1 MGMNNSPTYL
11 SDSRPKFT
19 PFEIDCGKIPA
30 YRYKADLASELKAGT
45 ITAKEAIAVL
55 EDMLVIRELEE
66 MIVKL
71 RSGAYEPI
79 RDYNYRGPTHVS
91 VGQEGTAAGA
101 CSALQL
107 IDNITSTH
115 RGHGESL
122 AKGTVA
128 IRGMSDEQLRSR
140 VPKCAS
146 NRREDLI
153 EAALEEH
160 VYRTIGE
167 LFGKDDGYCRGRGGS
182 MHIAD
187 FSVGHLGANAIVG
200 GGVPIAT
207 GAAMANRY
215 LRRGNVV
222 CCFAGDG
229 AYANG
234 VVLESLNFASQ
245 AQFRNHYAGDH
256 KFGLPIIFLV
266 CNNHYGMTHRTD
278 DEVMGIDHMA
288 RRAAGF
294 AENNLHSEIVN
305 GMNVLAVRD
314 AVSRAAKLCREGKG
328 PVFLDVGCYRYWGH
342 SLSDP
347 RNEYRTKEEEAAWKA
362 IDPIESFKRELLAA
376 KVTDAAGI
384 AAVEKRV
391 ADRNGRAAKRAVAAA
406 DPLAE
411 DVLTFMYTDTKCDV
425 VPPEYA
431 KSELVGP
438 LPEIKRVNGELT
450 YKDALKEA
458 LIQEMNRDK
467 RVIFYGED
475 VADYGGAFKVTK
487 GLMEAFGRERVFNT
501 PISEACICGTAGGAA
516 MNGLRPVV
524 ELMYFDFALMSSDQI
539 SNQAAKWHY
548 MSGAQT
554 EVPLVIRAS
563 AGAGKGY
570 GGQHSQTLE
579 SMFCHIPGLYVVYP
593 ATPYDA
599 KGMLKSAIR
608 DNNPVLFVESQ
619 ALYGMKGQVPEGEY
633 LVPLGVADV
642 KREGSDITFVAW
654 GPLVHDCL
662 KAADKLKAERGV
674 SAEVID
680 IRSLVPLDLE
690 TILKSVRKTG
700 RCVVAS
706 QAIHIGSY
714 TGEIAS
720 TIQEAAF
727 DYLDAPVKRV
737 GAKNGIA
744 PQSHILEAAF
754 LPNVGDVVA
763 AANSIL

>member
-1 MGMNNSPTYL
+1 MKKTTTYL

-19 PFEIDCGKIPA
+19 PFEIDCGRIPA
-30 YRYKADLASELKAGT
+30 YRHKGSLKSELEART
-45 ITAKEAIAVL
+45 ITPGEAVAIL
-55 EDMLVIRELEE
+55 EDMLIIRELEE

-71 RSGAYEPI
+71 RSGAYDAI
-79 RDYNYRGPTHVS
+79 RDFNYRGPTHVS

-101 CSALQL
+101 CCALRL
-107 IDNITSTH
+107 ADNITSTH

-128 IRGMSDEQLRSR
+128 IRQMTDEQLRKR
-140 VPKCAS
+140 VPNCPS
-146 NRREDLI
+146 NQHEDLAQ
-153 EAALEEH
+153 AALEEH
-160 VYRTIGE
+160 VYRTICE

-207 GAAMANRY
+207 GAALANRY
-215 LRRGNVV
+215 LERGNVV

-234 VVLESLNFASQ
+234 VVLESLNFAAQ
-245 AQFRNHYAGDH
+245 AQFTNHLASRA
-256 KFGLPIIFLV
+256 FGLPIIFLV
-266 CNNHYGMTHRTD
+266 CNNHYGMTHRSD
-278 DEVMGIDHMA
+278 DEVMGVEHIA
-288 RRAAGF
+288 RRPAGF
-294 AENNLHSEIVN
+294 ADNNMHSEIVN
-305 GMNVLAVRD
+305 GMSVLAVRD
-314 AVSRAAKLCREGKG
+314 AVLRATQLCREGKG
-328 PVFLDVGCYRYWGH
+328 PVFLDVNCYRYWGH

-362 IDPIESFKRELLAA
+362 IDPIEAYKKELL
-376 KVTDAAGI
+376 DADVLDAQRL
-384 AAVEKRV
+384 AVVVKRV
-391 ADRNGRAAKRAVAAA
+391 ADRNARAAKRAAAAA
-406 DPLAE
+406 DPEAR
-411 DVLTFMYTDTKCDV
+411 DVLKFMYADTKCET
-425 VPPEYA
+425 VPAEFA
-431 KSELVGP
+431 QVELSGP
-438 LPEIKRVNGELT
+438 LPQFKRVNGELT

-458 LIQEMNRDK
+458 LAQEMARDK
-467 RVIFYGED
+467 RVVFYGED

-487 GLMEAFGRERVFNT
+487 GLLEAFGRDRVFNT
-501 PISEACICGTAGGAA
+501 PISEACICGTACGAA

-579 SMFCHIPGLYVVYP
+579 SIFCHIPGLYVVYP

-599 KGMLKSAIR
+599 KGMLKAAIR
-608 DNNPVLFVESQ
+608 DNNPVLFAESQ
-619 ALYGMKGQVPEGEY
+619 ALYSMKGPVPEGDY
-633 LVPLGVADV
+633 IVPLGVAEI
-642 KREGSDITFVAW
+642 KREGGDITLVAW

-662 KAADKLKAERGV
+662 KAAEELKSGKNIN
-674 SAEVID
+674 AEVID
-680 IRSLVPLDLE
+680 LRSLVPLDLD
-690 TILKSVRKTG
+690 TVLRSVQKTG

-720 TIQEAAF
+720 TIQDAVF

-754 LPNVGDVVA
+754 LPNVNDILD

>member
-1 MGMNNSPTYL
+1 MKKSQVYL
-11 SDSRPKFT
+11 SNSRPEFT

-30 YRYKADLASELKAGT
+30 YRYKGNLSSELKART
-45 ITAKEAIAVL
+45 ITTTEAVAIL

-71 RSGAYEPI
+71 RSGAYEAI
-79 RDYNYRGPTHVS
+79 RNFNYRGPTHVS

-107 IDNITSTH
+107 TDNITSTH

-122 AKGTVA
+122 AKGTAA
-128 IRGMSDEQLRSR
+128 IRQMTGEQLLKR
-140 VPKCAS
+140 VPNYKAS
-146 NRREDLI
+146 NHADLV
-153 EAALEEH
+153 EAAMEEH
-160 VYRTIGE
+160 VYRTICE

-187 FSVGHLGANAIVG
+187 FTVGHLGANAIVG

-207 GAAMANRY
+207 GAALANRY
-215 LRRGNVV
+215 LQRGNVV

-234 VVLESLNFASQ
+234 VVLESLNFAAQ
-245 AQFRNHYAGDH
+245 AQFTNHLADDP
-256 KFGLPIIFLV
+256 FGLPIIFLV
-266 CNNHYGMTHRTD
+266 CNNHYGMTHRSD
-278 DEVMGIDHMA
+278 DEVMGIEHMA
-288 RRAAGF
+288 RRPAGF
-294 AENNLHSEIVN
+294 ANNNMHSEIVN
-305 GMNVLAVRD
+305 GMSVLAVRD
-314 AVSRAAKLCREGKG
+314 AVLRATKLCREGKG
-328 PVFLDVGCYRYWGH
+328 PVFLDVDCYRYWGH

-362 IDPIESFKRELLAA
+362 IDAIETYKKELLDANVLDA
-376 KVTDAAGI
+376 KGL

-391 ADRNGRAAKRAVAAA
+391 TDRNARAAKRAAAAA
-406 DPLAE
+406 DPEAK
-411 DVLTFMYTDTKCDV
+411 DVLKFMYTDTKCET
-425 VPPEYA
+425 VPSKFA
-431 KSELVGP
+431 KIELAGP

-450 YKDALKEA
+450 YRDALKEA
-458 LIQEMNRDK
+458 LVEEMARDR
-467 RVIFYGED
+467 RVVFYGED

-487 GLMEAFGRERVFNT
+487 GLLEAFGRNRVFNT
-501 PISEACICGTAGGAA
+501 PISEACICGTGCGAA

-554 EVPLVIRAS
+554 EVPLVIRCS

-579 SMFCHIPGLYVVYP
+579 SVFCHIPGLYVVYP
-593 ATPYDA
+593 TTPHDA

-608 DNNPVLFVESQ
+608 DNNPVMFVESQ
-619 ALYGMKGQVPEGEY
+619 ALYGMKGPVPEGEY

-642 KREGSDITFVAW
+642 KREGSDITLVAW
-654 GPLVHDCL
+654 GPVVHDCL
-662 KAADKLKAERGV
+662 KAAEKLKADRGV

-680 IRSLVPLDLE
+680 LRSLVPLDMDTVLR
-690 TILKSVRKTG
+690 SVQKTG

-706 QAIHIGSY
+706 QAVHIGSY

-720 TIQEAAF
+720 TIQDKAF

-754 LPNVGDVVA
+754 LPNVNDILA
-763 AANSIL
+763 AAAEIL